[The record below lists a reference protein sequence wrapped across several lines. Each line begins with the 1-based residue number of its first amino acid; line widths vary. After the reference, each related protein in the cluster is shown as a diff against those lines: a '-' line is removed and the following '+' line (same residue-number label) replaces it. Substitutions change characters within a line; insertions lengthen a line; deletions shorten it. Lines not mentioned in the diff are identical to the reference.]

1 MNKRKETEYKR
12 PTRAPMEI
20 NEAGEVVFAEP
31 PHDPMDFMKQKKQRR
46 CHKPT
51 PLMLCNEIS
60 KMFRNTMRENTE
72 DQRVQGSY
80 REILF
85 HLAHEDGRS
94 QLDLANLTHLKPP
107 TVSVALAKLE
117 DEGYVTREADP
128 MDARRTRVYLT
139 DKGKAI
145 DEKAHGVIRSLD
157 DKAIRGFSEEEIKQL
172 MILLFRLRENIA
184 DDEE

>member
-1 MNKRKETEYKR
+1 MKKKETEYR
-12 PTRAPMEI
+12 RSARAPMKI
-20 NEAGEVVFAEP
+20 NAEGEVVFVEP
-31 PHDPMDFMKQKKQRR
+31 PHDPMDFMNPKKERIS
-46 CHKPT
+46 HKPT
-51 PLMLCNEIS
+51 PIMLCNEVS
-60 KMFRNTMRENTE
+60 KMFRNIMRENVD

-94 QLDLANLTHLKPP
+94 QLDLARLTHLKPP

-117 DEGYVTREADP
+117 AEGYVTREADP

-145 DEKAHGVIRSLD
+145 DEKAHEVIRILD
-157 DKAIRGFSEEEIKQL
+157 RKAVQGFSAEEIKQL
-172 MILLFRLRENIA
+172 MVLLFRLRENIA
-184 DDEE
+184 DEEE